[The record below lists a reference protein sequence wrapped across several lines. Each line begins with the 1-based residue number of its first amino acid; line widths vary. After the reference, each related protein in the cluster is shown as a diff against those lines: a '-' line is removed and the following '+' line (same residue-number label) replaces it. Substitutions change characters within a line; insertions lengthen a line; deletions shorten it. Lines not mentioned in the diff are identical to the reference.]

1 MTQTKLSTPYPPLSS
16 PSPTRQVRWPLSKE
30 KKSTTYPKD
39 TYAELVFPC
48 KCFENWEK
56 KKNSPKL
63 IQHWVTRTC
72 SLQLQLKINTKLKKK
87 RKKER
92 KTKQNKTKNN
102 SNGKWSKAY
111 YVVSSNNNKNKNH
124 FSYLVH
130 IKVAVIISLI
140 WEKKGRD
147 WKGLSVCILTW

>member
-1 MTQTKLSTPYPPLSS
+1 MTQTKISTPYPPLSS
-16 PSPTRQVRWPLSKE
+16 PSPTRQVKWLVSKE
-30 KKSTTYPKD
+30 KKSIIYPKD
-39 TYAELVFPC
+39 TYAELAFPC

-63 IQHWVTRTC
+63 IQHWVTRTW
-72 SLQLQLKINTKLKKK
+72 SLQLQLKINTYKIKKK
-87 RKKER
+87 RER

-124 FSYLVH
+124 FP
-130 IKVAVIISLI
+130 I
-140 WEKKGRD
+140 WSILKLLLWYRWCLKKKRRD
-147 WKGLSVCILTW
+147 WKRVSVYILTW

>member
-1 MTQTKLSTPYPPLSS
+1 MTQTKISTPYPPLSS
-16 PSPTRQVRWPLSKE
+16 PSPKRQVKWLVSKE
-30 KKSTTYPKD
+30 KKSIIYPKD
-39 TYAELVFPC
+39 TYAELAFPC

-56 KKNSPKL
+56 KKNIPKL
-63 IQHWVTRTC
+63 IQHWVTRTW
-72 SLQLQLKINTKLKKK
+72 SLQLQLKINTHKIVLKKK
-87 RKKER
+87 GEE
-92 KTKQNKTKNN
+92 NKTKNN
-102 SNGKWSKAY
+102 SNRKWSKAY